1 MVLATALLEKLHA
14 FFPDIQLDVLVKKP
28 NDTLFSKHPFINK
41 ILVWDKKQSK
51 GKELNR
57 LIKEVKKEK
66 YDTVINLHRFFSSG
80 LITAMSGAKHKIG
93 FDKNPLSRFYTQ
105 RVNHKIE
112 PGIHEVD
119 RNQKLIEHLTD
130 AISAKPKLYP
140 SAEDIEKVN
149 KLKKDDYYCIAPSS
163 VWFTKQLPIEKWNE
177 LIQTL
182 DKEKIIY
189 LLGGVDDNI
198 IATQIVNT
206 NIDRKIINLCGTLS
220 FLESAALMKD
230 AKMNYVNDSAPL
242 HFASSVN
249 ANVSAVYCS
258 TIPEFGFGPLS
269 DNSTVIQINK
279 PLSCRPCGLHGK
291 KECPEGHFK
300 CALEI
305 EFTK

>member
-1 MVLATALLEKLHA
+1 M
-14 FFPDIQLDVLVKKP
+14 VKKP
-28 NDTLFSKHPFINK
+28 NDTLFTNHPFVHK
-41 ILVWDKKQSK
+41 VLVWDKKQSK

-57 LIKEVKKEK
+57 LIKEVKKER

-93 FDKNPLSRFYTQ
+93 FDKNPLSRFYTKK
-105 RVNHKIE
+105 VHHKIE

-119 RNQKLIEHLTD
+119 RNQKLIEDLTD
-130 AISAKPKLYP
+130 AIAAKPKLYP
-140 SAEDIEKVN
+140 SPEDIEKVN

-182 DKEKIIY
+182 DQEKIIY

-242 HFASSVN
+242 HFASAVN

-258 TIPEFGFGPLS
+258 TLPEFGFGPLS
-269 DNSTVIQINK
+269 DNSTIIQINK

-305 EFTK
+305 VFS

>member
-1 MVLATALLEKLHA
+1 M
-14 FFPDIQLDVLVKKP
+14 VKKP
-28 NDTLFSKHPFINK
+28 NDTLFKNHPFIHK

-93 FDKNPLSRFYTQ
+93 FDKNPLSRFYTKK
-105 RVNHKIE
+105 VHHKIE

-119 RNQKLIEHLTD
+119 RNQKLIEDLTD
-130 AISAKPKLYP
+130 AIAAKPKLYP
-140 SAEDIEKVN
+140 SAQDIEKVN

-182 DKEKIIY
+182 DQEKIIY

-242 HFASSVN
+242 HFASAVN

-258 TIPEFGFGPLS
+258 TLPEFGFGPLS
-269 DNSTVIQINK
+269 DNSNIIQINK
-279 PLSCRPCGLHGK
+279 PLYCRPCGLHGK

-300 CALEI
+300 CALDI

>member
-1 MVLATALLEKLHA
+1 
-14 FFPDIQLDVLVKKP
+14 LVKKP
-28 NDTLFSKHPFINK
+28 NDTLFKNHPFIHK
-41 ILVWDKKQSK
+41 VLVWDKKQSK

-57 LIKEVKKEK
+57 LIKEVKKQK

-93 FDKNPLSRFYTQ
+93 FDKNPLSRFYTKK
-105 RVNHKIE
+105 VNHKIE

-130 AISAKPKLYP
+130 AIAAKPKLYP
-140 SAEDIEKVN
+140 SAEDTEKVN
-149 KLKKDDYYCIAPSS
+149 KLKNDDYYCIAPSS

-177 LIQTL
+177 LIQTF

-300 CALEI
+300 CALDI
-305 EFTK
+305 VFS